1 MKSLYPILL
10 LAAFINAA
18 CNSSKKET
26 VMLQQSDFPAPPIAE
41 IIPDTFTNFG
51 QMRIDNYY
59 WLKDKNNPHVIEY
72 IKAENAYT
80 DSVMASTKTLRE
92 NIYNEIVGRI
102 KEDDQSYPSFRNGYY
117 YYSRTEKGKQYR
129 TYLRRKGSMDAPEEI
144 IFDINEMAKEK
155 PAFIFRGYTVSPDNQ
170 KAAYF
175 YTKPARTP
183 NLR

>member
-102 KEDDQSYPSFRNGYY
+102 KEDD
-117 YYSRTEKGKQYR
+117 
-129 TYLRRKGSMDAPEEI
+129 
-144 IFDINEMAKEK
+144 
-155 PAFIFRGYTVSPDNQ
+155 
-170 KAAYF
+170 
-175 YTKPARTP
+175 
-183 NLR
+183 